1 MSQHAPV
8 RYALLAVIALIAA
21 AGLSP
26 LHAADKVGYLRTRIS
41 PREAGVF
48 VDGNYYGTAAM
59 FGHRER
65 MIKLSPGSHK
75 VEIKDPRY
83 KVLNVDAKIEA
94 DKTTTIRQYMEPL
107 DYRPQGPLGELTTDG
122 FGNAA
127 IYIDGDYYANAL
139 ELENPAYSLLL
150 KAGDYDMKIVPVEG
164 EVVRQEKITIKADE
178 TLVIYKGGGS
188 ATRK

>member
-1 MSQHAPV
+1 MRTRALARFLPV
-8 RYALLAVIALIAA
+8 ALAAILAA
-21 AGLSP
+21 AGITALS
-26 LHAADKVGYLRTRIS
+26 AQEKVGFLRTRIS

-48 VDGNYYGTAAM
+48 VDGKYQGTAAM

-65 MIKLSPGSHK
+65 MIKLSPGTHV

-83 KVLNVDAKIEA
+83 KTLKVNAEIEA
-94 DKTTTIRQYMEPL
+94 GLTATVRRYLEPL
-107 DYRPQGPLGELTTDG
+107 EYKPEGPLGELTTDG

-127 IYIDGDYYANAL
+127 IYLNGEYHATAL
-139 ELENPAYSLLL
+139 ELQNPAYSLLL
-150 KAGDYDMKIVPVEG
+150 KAGDYDMKIEPVDG
-164 EVVRQEKITIKADE
+164 EVIRQEKITIKADE